1 MKLFLFIVNLFF
13 SIHFFAQ
20 VDAQFSKIDKKID
33 LIPKEY
39 NTSTEAIANYI
50 HSNFKSDDDKI
61 RAVFY
66 WTASNLTY
74 DFQNMFVLKN
84 NFTPDK
90 RINQTLL
97 SKKGICGDYAAVFNS
112 IATLVGIKSI
122 VVSGYT
128 KQNGK
133 IDILSHA
140 WCAAF
145 LNKKWYIFDPTWGS
159 GGVVNGKYV
168 SKIHNK
174 YFKMDPLNSIS
185 SHIPFDYLFQFSNY
199 PVTNAEFYEGKT
211 QLNSNK
217 KYFDFEKELA
227 KQNSLSETDLLF
239 ESNERIEKNGLIN
252 QLIVD
257 FYENNKNRIT
267 SLRQNQNIDK
277 LNLIVKESNDAV
289 ANLNSFISY
298 RNKKFS
304 PTLPDDEILRMIQ
317 RPKEQLIK
325 CQNDISRIFLGGN
338 LNESNLNDMKMN
350 IETNLSVANVHEAF
364 VLNYLSKS
372 KLIRKT
378 MFSKFILKSTPSN

>member
-84 NFTPDK
+84 NLTPDK

-133 IDILSHA
+133 IDILSGGNFYGVLPFEGRYDA
-140 WCAAF
+140 NAGTVM
-145 LNKKWYIFDPTWGS
+145 LNNADSYKALLPIRSGFITSGETRDIKAITVGNQQWFAVAGS
-159 GGVVNGKYV
+159 N
-168 SKIHNK
+168 
-174 YFKMDPLNSIS
+174 DPLR
-185 SHIPFDYLFQFSNY
+185 
-199 PVTNAEFYEGKT
+199 FY
-211 QLNSNK
+211 
-217 KYFDFEKELA
+217 
-227 KQNSLSETDLLF
+227 
-239 ESNERIEKNGLIN
+239 R
-252 QLIVD
+252 
-257 FYENNKNRIT
+257 R
-267 SLRQNQNIDK
+267 
-277 LNLIVKESNDAV
+277 
-289 ANLNSFISY
+289 
-298 RNKKFS
+298 
-304 PTLPDDEILRMIQ
+304 
-317 RPKEQLIK
+317 
-325 CQNDISRIFLGGN
+325 
-338 LNESNLNDMKMN
+338 
-350 IETNLSVANVHEAF
+350 
-364 VLNYLSKS
+364 LSKRAT
-372 KLIRKT
+372 LALRR
-378 MFSKFILKSTPSN
+378 